1 MDQYCP
7 GKNPAQCCLRG
18 SRQYCTWQ
26 ILVQCCP
33 RGKHLVR
40 VNTLCNVVEEAPDNI
55 AQEKILF
62 NVVLLLLKQ
71 HCTCKNLEQCCPRYY
86 RQDCTGKILFYVAVI
101 LLSIAQVKTLFN
113 VAQETPEN
121 IVQEK
126 NPVQC
131 HLKNIWSLFGDFCF
145 RPGIFLI
152 ISDCCKCRA
161 NITQISPT
169 LHKKN
174 PALALNKKARLYG
187 TVSTAPCIWRGFLL
201 FQNFNY
207 SLK

>member
-1 MDQYCP
+1 M
-7 GKNPAQCCLRG
+7 
-18 SRQYCTWQ
+18 
-26 ILVQCCP
+26 
-33 RGKHLVR
+33 
-40 VNTLCNVVEEAPDNI
+40 
-55 AQEKILF
+55 
-62 NVVLLLLKQ
+62 LLKRLQ
-71 HCTCKNLEQCCPRYY
+71 
-86 RQDCTGKILFYVAVI
+86 
-101 LLSIAQVKTLFN
+101 KTLYKK
-113 VAQETPEN
+113 
-121 IVQEK
+121 K

-201 FQNFNY
+201 FQNFNC
-207 SLK
+207 SLKQLIGSTYVLLNFQCWIYSHTLFSIYVVCKMRKSSDIRKEKKDKRTLHCGR